1 MLIDVYK
8 KIMII
13 WIAVFFIS
21 TSILPTIV
29 GATLSASTP
38 FVRSSNAIRFDDVSE
53 ECKTTI
59 QTNATHFNF
68 LFGFILIHAII
79 AMISDKTNFSNICLC
94 MPVEKVTVIGF
105 GSYRSVND
113 SDVHVRFYVK
123 SFTNLSSLVGV
134 TYKKLEP
141 SEEYQRFSLFVL
153 PRNSCVFQLN

>member
-1 MLIDVYK
+1 MLIGAYK
-8 KIMII
+8 KIMIVG
-13 WIAVFFIS
+13 IAVLFIS

-29 GATLSASTP
+29 GAALSASTP
-38 FVRSSNAIRFDDVSE
+38 FVCSSNTIRFYDMSE

-59 QTNATHFNF
+59 HSNATHFNF

-105 GSYRSVND
+105 GFYSSVND
-113 SDVHVRFYVK
+113 PDDHVRFYVK
-123 SFTNLSSLVGV
+123 SFTNVSSLVGV
-134 TYKKLEP
+134 TYKKLE
-141 SEEYQRFSLFVL
+141 SSVEYQRFSLFVL